1 MDRESILRLITDLCR
16 RHGELEGVEAK
27 AAHKGTP
34 ADLFKPLS
42 AFANRAGGGILLFG
56 LDEDAG
62 FKIVGVGN
70 PRKLQEDLSGLA
82 AQMEPPLRPSNSLE
96 EIEGG
101 TVVTVEVSEVAFDQ
115 KPCYH
120 RPHRLQEGSFIRV
133 GNSTRRMSDYEIFS
147 FISSRTQ
154 PMFDEDRSS
163 EPRCRTWTERSLR
176 STSREERRPVPMP
189 LTGICPL
196 SKF

>member
-1 MDRESILRLITDLCR
+1 MDRESILRLITELRR

-27 AAHKGTP
+27 AAHTGTP

-62 FKIVGVGN
+62 FKVVGVGN

-82 AQMEPPLRPSNSLE
+82 AQMEPPLRPSFSVE

-101 TVVTVEVSEVAFDQ
+101 TVVAVEVPEVAYDQ

-120 RPHRLQEGSFIRV
+120 RPHHLQEGSFIRV
-133 GNSTRRMSDYEIFS
+133 GNSTRRMSDYEIYS

-154 PMFDEDRSS
+154 PKFDDEPILEATLEDLDRGKLEEYLAQQRKARPNAPLL
-163 EPRCRTWTERSLR
+163 EPA
-176 STSREERRPVPMP
+176 
-189 LTGICPL
+189 
-196 SKF
+196 F

>member
-1 MDRESILRLITDLCR
+1 MLKMDHVSILRLIADLRR

-62 FKIVGVGN
+62 FKVVGVGN

-82 AQMEPPLRPSNSLE
+82 AQMEPP
-96 EIEGG
+96 
-101 TVVTVEVSEVAFDQ
+101 
-115 KPCYH
+115 
-120 RPHRLQEGSFIRV
+120 
-133 GNSTRRMSDYEIFS
+133 
-147 FISSRTQ
+147 
-154 PMFDEDRSS
+154 
-163 EPRCRTWTERSLR
+163 
-176 STSREERRPVPMP
+176 
-189 LTGICPL
+189 
-196 SKF
+196 